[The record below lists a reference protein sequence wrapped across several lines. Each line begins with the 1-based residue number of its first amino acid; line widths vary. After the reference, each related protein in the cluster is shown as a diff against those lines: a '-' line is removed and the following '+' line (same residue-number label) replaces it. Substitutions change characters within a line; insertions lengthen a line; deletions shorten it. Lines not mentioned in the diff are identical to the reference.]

1 MYFPFVVI
9 SKFLNFSSQRDM
21 KTLAEIFQCSPKL
34 TKLICPFCL
43 TFESMDKE
51 LFHLS
56 DEIPWYDIRYLYD
69 QHRASRIT
77 LDRIE
82 YADDSFELKMRTME
96 EINDF
101 KFDKCVLDLHM
112 LRYQQRL
119 NTLIQNPTETVTRIN
134 EILKNSEI
142 FNTVWD
148 FVNHIVDNHIEC
160 SRIFFSMMQSNEITS
175 FRRDRVGYGI
185 TLEGYAGE
193 YRSILTQTIIQGA
206 LIMVQDLVPGSTQ
219 KHQLIPTSLHKILA
233 LRNLLQCICDA
244 IQCRIHHPNR
254 ETMEAERYYGR
265 ANALRL
271 ICDSILKL
279 PY

>member
-1 MYFPFVVI
+1 
-9 SKFLNFSSQRDM
+9 M

-34 TKLICPFCL
+34 TKLMCPFCL
-43 TFESMDKE
+43 TLETMDKE
-51 LFHLS
+51 LFQLS
-56 DEIPWYDIRYLYD
+56 DEVPWYDIRYLYD

-77 LDRIE
+77 FDRIE
-82 YADDSFELKMRTME
+82 YGDDSFELKMRTME
-96 EINDF
+96 EINDL

-119 NTLIQNPTETVTRIN
+119 NILIQNPTATVTRIN

-148 FVNHIVDNHIEC
+148 FVNHIFDNHIEC
-160 SRIFFSMMQSNEITS
+160 SRIFNAMQSNEMAS

-193 YRSILTQTIIQGA
+193 YRSILTQTIIQGTM
-206 LIMVQDLVPGSTQ
+206 IMIQDLVPGSTQ

-233 LRNLLQCICDA
+233 LRNLLECICDA
-244 IQCRIHHPNR
+244 MQCRIYQPNR
-254 ETMEAERYYGR
+254 ESMEAEKYYGR

-271 ICDSILKL
+271 ICDSILKK